1 MSIIQIVHH
10 SMFSV
15 SCNIVVLVGT
25 KMSIVRRHIK
35 ANARFDNG
43 NHGCPVKECIS
54 IGRSGRRSREAPNN
68 SPFHRYVFDGKR
80 NEGEMNRFRY
90 SSDNS
95 TKELL
100 ETTTPPRTQT
110 GKVCDSCGIDS
121 FNISEQSGCKS
132 SSW

>member
-1 MSIIQIVHH
+1 MQIVHH

-15 SCNIVVLVGT
+15 SYNIVVLLDT
-25 KMSIVRRHIK
+25 KTSIIRRHMK

-43 NHGCPVKECIS
+43 NHGCPVKRCTS
-54 IGRSGRRSREAPNN
+54 IGRSGRWSRGAPNN
-68 SPFHRYVFDGKR
+68 SLFQRYVFDGKR

-100 ETTTPPRTQT
+100 ETTTLLRTQT
-110 GKVCDSCGIDS
+110 GKVCDSCGIDM
-121 FNISEQSGCKS
+121 FQYL
-132 SSW
+132 